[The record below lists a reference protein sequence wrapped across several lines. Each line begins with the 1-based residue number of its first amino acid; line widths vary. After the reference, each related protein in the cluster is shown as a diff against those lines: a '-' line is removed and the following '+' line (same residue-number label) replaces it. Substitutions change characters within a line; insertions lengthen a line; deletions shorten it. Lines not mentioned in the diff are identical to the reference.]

1 MIINTNIQALKTSNI
16 LNESNKMLSR
26 SLARLSSGSKI
37 VNPKDDAAGLA
48 VSSRLKGQISRV
60 DSALSNIGNGM
71 SWTQT
76 QDGFMKTLEGAFRR
90 MGELAML
97 SLDRTKSDNDRTL
110 YNTEFQ
116 QLQSFVSSTASKE
129 FNGVSLFATSS
140 TLTVTIDSEGNTFDA
155 NPIDIAG
162 NASYALAINTVSTGI
177 GNTSSAAAA
186 LTAVKTAITRVAV
199 DRASLGAVQARLNF
213 TREQL
218 SVTKENLSSAVS
230 RIRDLDMAEEAT
242 QYAKYQILVQS
253 GTSMLSQ
260 ANTLPQAAL
269 QLLR

>member
-97 SLDRTKSDNDRTL
+97 SMDATKS
-110 YNTEFQ
+110 
-116 QLQSFVSSTASKE
+116 S
-129 FNGVSLFATSS
+129 
-140 TLTVTIDSEGNTFDA
+140 A
-155 NPIDIAG
+155 NPAVDSPPDFDDVFEVVAILLVRTGAG
-162 NASYALAINTVSTGI
+162 RFG
-177 GNTSSAAAA
+177 AAAGG
-186 LTAVKTAITRVAV
+186 VCRV
-199 DRASLGAVQARLNF
+199 
-213 TREQL
+213 
-218 SVTKENLSSAVS
+218 
-230 RIRDLDMAEEAT
+230 
-242 QYAKYQILVQS
+242 
-253 GTSMLSQ
+253 
-260 ANTLPQAAL
+260 
-269 QLLR
+269 

>member
-97 SLDRTKSDNDRTL
+97 SLDKTKSDDDRTL
-110 YNTEFQ
+110 YNSEFQ
-116 QLQSFVSSTASKE
+116 QLQSFVSSTADKE
-129 FNGVSLFATSS
+129 FNGVSLFSTTS
-140 TLTVTIDSEGNTFDA
+140 LTVTIDSDGNTFA
-155 NPIDIAG
+155 ATPISISG
-162 NASYALAINTVSTGI
+162 HASYANAITNAIGI
-177 GNTSSAAAA
+177 GTSSSAATAM
-186 LTAVKTAITRVAV
+186 TAVKAAITRVAV

-213 TREQL
+213 TRDQL

>member
-162 NASYALAINTVSTGI
+162 QASYANAITTAVGISNTT
-177 GNTSSAAAA
+177 SAATA

>member
-1 MIINTNIQALKTSNI
+1 MIINTNIEALKTTNI
-16 LNESNKMLSR
+16 LNESHSLLAR

-60 DSALSNIGNGM
+60 DSALSNVSNGM

-97 SLDRTKSDNDRTL
+97 SLDRTKSDADREL
-110 YNTEFQ
+110 YNSEFN
-116 QLQSFVSSTASKE
+116 QLQSFITATSSKE
-129 FNGVSLFATSS
+129 FNGVSLFSS
-140 TLTVTIDSEGNTFDA
+140 TSLAVTIDSDGNTFDSV
-155 NPIDIAG
+155 PINISG
-162 NASYALAINTVSTGI
+162 NASYALAVASTAGI
-177 GNTSSAAAA
+177 GTTASAAAA
-186 LTAVKTAITRVAV
+186 LTTVKAAISRVAV
-199 DRASLGAVQARLNF
+199 DRAGLGAVQARLNF
-213 TREQL
+213 SREQL
-218 SVTKENLSSAVS
+218 TVTKENLSSAVS
-230 RIRDLDMAEEAT
+230 RIVDIDVAEEAT
-242 QYAKYQILVQS
+242 EYAKYQILVQS
-253 GTSMLSQ
+253 GTSMLAQ

>member
-1 MIINTNIQALKTSNI
+1 MIINTNIEALKTTNI
-16 LNESNKMLSR
+16 LNESHSLLGR
-26 SLARLSSGSKI
+26 SLARLSSGAKI

-60 DSALSNIGNGM
+60 DSALSNVGNGM

-97 SLDRTKSDNDRTL
+97 SLDQTKSDADREL
-110 YNTEFQ
+110 YQSEFS
-116 QLQSFVSSTASKE
+116 QLQSFVAATATKE
-129 FNGVSLFATSS
+129 FNGVSIFSTTS
-140 TLTVTIDSEGNTFDA
+140 LAVTIDSDGNTFDST
-155 NPIDIAG
+155 PIEITT
-162 NASYALAINTVSTGI
+162 NVSYANALGATLAIGSTA
-177 GNTSSAAAA
+177 SAQAA
-186 LTAVKTAITRVAV
+186 LVQVKGAISRVAV

-213 TREQL
+213 SREQL
-218 SVTKENLSSAVS
+218 NVTKENLSSAVS
-230 RIRDLDMAEEAT
+230 RIVDIDVAEEAT

-253 GTSMLSQ
+253 GTSMLAQ

>member
-16 LNESNKMLSR
+16 LNESNNMLSR
-26 SLARLSSGSKI
+26 SLSRLSSGSKI

-48 VSSRLKGQISRV
+48 VSSRLKGQINRL

-97 SLDRTKSDNDRTL
+97 SLDKTKSDDDRTL
-110 YNTEFQ
+110 YNSEFQ
-116 QLQSFVSSTASKE
+116 QLQSFVSSTAAKE
-129 FNGVSLFATSS
+129 FNGVSLFSTTS
-140 TLTVTIDSEGNTFDA
+140 LAVTVDSDGNTFEA
-155 NPIDIAG
+155 SPIDISG
-162 NASYALAINTVSTGI
+162 NASYANAITTTVGI
-177 GNTSSAAAA
+177 GTSTSAA
-186 LTAVKTAITRVAV
+186 TAISVVKAAISRVAV

>member
-116 QLQSFVSSTASKE
+116 QLQSFVSSTATKE

-162 NASYALAINTVSTGI
+162 HASYANAITTTVGI
-177 GNTSSAAAA
+177 GNTTSAATA

-199 DRASLGAVQARLNF
+199 DRASLGAVQARLNL

>member
-1 MIINTNIQALKTSNI
+1 
-16 LNESNKMLSR
+16 
-26 SLARLSSGSKI
+26 
-37 VNPKDDAAGLA
+37 
-48 VSSRLKGQISRV
+48 
-60 DSALSNIGNGM
+60 
-71 SWTQT
+71 
-76 QDGFMKTLEGAFRR
+76 MKTLEGAFRR

-97 SLDRTKSDNDRTL
+97 SLDTTKSDDDRDL
-110 YNTEFQ
+110 YSTEFQ
-116 QLQSFVSSTASKE
+116 QLQSFVSATATKD
-129 FNGVSLFATSS
+129 FNGVSLFSTSS

-155 NPIDIAG
+155 NPIDISGA
-162 NASYALAINTVSTGI
+162 ASYANAITTAVGI
-177 GNTSSAAAA
+177 GNTTSAAAA